1 MKKQN
6 LKKEERVKKKENSQE
21 LQKPNVEAEDYNNN
35 RKCTEYTH
43 THTHTH
49 P

>member
-1 MKKQN
+1 M
-6 LKKEERVKKKENSQE
+6 KEERKIEKKENLTV